1 MLITVNKRSGDPLYK
16 QIAAQLRRAIAAS
29 ELGVGDRLPT
39 ARELAES
46 LDVNMHT
53 VLRALGELRDEGLV
67 EMRQGRGGN
76 GPGRRALRRP
86 DQRPGQGLSAQT
98 QPGSFFG
105 PFRCS
110 FFAGGLF
117 ADDLLAEDF
126 PEERFPAGGFF
137 GCPFT

>member
-67 EMRQGRGGN
+67 EMRQGRRVTVLADGHC
-76 GPGRRALRRP
+76 A
-86 DQRPGQGLSAQT
+86 GLIN
-98 QPGSFFG
+98 
-105 PFRCS
+105 
-110 FFAGGLF
+110 
-117 ADDLLAEDF
+117 DLVKA
-126 PEERFPAGGFF
+126 
-137 GCPFT
+137 